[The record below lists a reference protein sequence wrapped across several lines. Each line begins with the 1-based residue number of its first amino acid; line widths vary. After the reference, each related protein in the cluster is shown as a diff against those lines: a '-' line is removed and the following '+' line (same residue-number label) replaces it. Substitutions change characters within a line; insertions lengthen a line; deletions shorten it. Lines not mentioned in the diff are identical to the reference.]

1 MRQQECASEGIIEER
16 ECRLRE
22 WYTVINMHQPLITTT
37 TEVEAW
43 IKKALD
49 KGAID
54 EHIDEL
60 QSGAMYL

>member
-1 MRQQECASEGIIEER
+1 MRQQECASEGIIKER

-22 WYTVINMHQPLITTT
+22 RYTVIDMYEALIATT
-37 TEVEAW
+37 TEVEAR

-49 KGAID
+49 EGAID

-60 QSGAMYL
+60 QCGTMRL

>member
-1 MRQQECASEGIIEER
+1 MRLEGIVEER

-22 WYTVINMHQPLITTT
+22 WYTVINMHQPLIATT
-37 TEVEAW
+37 TEVEAR

-60 QSGAMYL
+60 QCGTMCL

>member
-1 MRQQECASEGIIEER
+1 M
-16 ECRLRE
+16 
-22 WYTVINMHQPLITTT
+22 INMYKPLIKTT
-37 TEVEAW
+37 TEVEAR

-60 QSGAMYL
+60 QRGAMRL